1 MARGH
6 RTEIAPKELG
16 TEDLEKTFQRVWL
29 LPMKLHT
36 GHHMP

>member
-1 MARGH
+1 MH
-6 RTEIAPKELG
+6 TEIAPKELG
-16 TEDLEKTFQRVWL
+16 KEELEKTFQRVW